1 MCARFRPLDGVDA
14 GWLGRLFERARDSL
28 PDTLDPGPA
37 HRRRLEGIDLRIAVS
52 GTRGK
57 STATRWLHDVFHR
70 RGYDTFAKVT
80 GDRPLVRYNGSTH
93 PIDRSGQVRLYE
105 NRTELARF
113 DDRNVDVAVVENQ
126 GIREYT
132 TRLVNQQ
139 FVAPDV
145 VFLTNVREDH
155 LDTLGRDRGRIAR
168 SLARAV
174 PRGTTVVNGER
185 DPAIRARLEAELD
198 RRDAETVHVEVP
210 PRHRSVPG
218 AEVAYGVDAVLRAVG
233 ASPLSETVLAA
244 KLDELTVEWRRLP
257 GGRVYNAAPV
267 NDVQSTEIIRQT
279 LAGDTLVEPVLF
291 LRADRRGRTASFV
304 RYLDRLF
311 DRGLVE
317 RVHLLGADQAA
328 FDRASAI
335 PVERHDREQE
345 PPGVVLEEALASGRP
360 VLLMGNTVDEYMR
373 DLRATIAERGVD
385 SDPDGPRPGH
395 GSHPRSYTAVDSPDP
410 SAAPNDGPNGGI
422 DADDPAAGG
431 PNDDTGADVPPTG
444 DRRGASGLLG
454 DPDHESDD
462 HGGTRD

>member
-1 MCARFRPLDGVDA
+1 MCARLRPLEGVDA
-14 GWLGRLFERARDSL
+14 EWLGRLFERARDSL
-28 PDTLDPGPA
+28 PDVVGLGPA
-37 HRRRLEGIDLRIAVS
+37 HRRRLDGIDVRIAVS

-57 STATRWLHDVFHR
+57 STATQWLHDVFHR

-80 GDRPLVRYNGSTH
+80 GDHPLVRYNGSTY

-105 NRTELARF
+105 NRAELARF
-113 DDRNVDVAVVENQ
+113 DDRNVDVAVFENQ

-155 LDTLGRDRGRIAR
+155 LDTLGRDRERIAR

-185 DPAIRARLEAELD
+185 DPRIRARLEAELD

-218 AEVAYGVDAVLRAVG
+218 VEVAYGVDAVLRTVDA
-233 ASPLSETVLAA
+233 APLSEAALAA
-244 KLDELTVEWRRLP
+244 KLDELAVEWRRLP

-279 LAGDTLVEPVLF
+279 LAGDTLVEPVVF

-304 RYLDRLF
+304 RYIDRLF

-317 RVHLLGADQAA
+317 CVHLLGADQAA
-328 FDRASAI
+328 FDRATTV
-335 PVERHDREQE
+335 PVRRHDRDRE
-345 PPGVVLEEALASGRP
+345 PPGAVLDEALASGRP

-373 DLRATIAERGVD
+373 DLRETISQRATHTEETARTG
-385 SDPDGPRPGH
+385 SARRRPR
-395 GSHPRSYTAVDSPDP
+395 
-410 SAAPNDGPNGGI
+410 
-422 DADDPAAGG
+422 
-431 PNDDTGADVPPTG
+431 
-444 DRRGASGLLG
+444 DRRLG
-454 DPDHESDD
+454 WRS
-462 HGGTRD
+462 